1 MPPSPPS
8 AEDEAFI
15 HALPFSTVQKFC
27 AETFHPQFIQDSPGH
42 FKDLDWINV
51 PQLRAYVER
60 RRIEPAVATRDAFA
74 TPDGLPTLPHGIIW
88 DYRNAIYHPNHIAAF
103 SHRFLDTKWIDP
115 AHLLTFLENT
125 QRLEERMS
133 LQPPPIQFKDI
144 RNIVG
149 MPESPPYDTPGSY
162 GPLPANYKLMQSFTL
177 KNLNTDGHYK
187 PLPTQVDQIPS
198 PMMEQYRAQVPASL
212 LAIRAANAAAP
223 PRSFELDQQQA
234 LYESYAVG
242 QESGGGSGGDRSHVV
257 PPVKRGHD
265 FDKQSQLLSLDEDD
279 LLPPSSPPLPSSD
292 GPFQDCAGMP
302 IRAPAGYRSLELFN
316 AYDDWRESGT
326 EWGKDGVQ
334 SYVRDEAFD
343 ITSRR
348 SVTRV
353 EYVFGLPPHFPIP
366 ETETASICDLDHP
379 RFDLRDNQGKLYTI
393 DALIKNHDNDSWRGP
408 TGASDSRAWVT
419 FGPGQEPIL
428 CRRSRLKCT
437 GGFSCSFIDPQ
448 HVNKVR
454 RDLDAP
460 CACTGFAI
468 VRENK
473 VANSAT
479 RTWFAD
485 CSQRSAAFPNG
496 HRTYGI
502 PVNQDL
508 FLRAFHDRPIAEGRS
523 KDTKPCAGIYHPNSG
538 GKITKPN
545 HTHIID
551 GVVRKAE
558 IVHHD
563 CSAERCIYVPDD
575 PAIRM
580 ALVLHTPEKPHTHIL
595 AAFTKKTIELTTAYE
610 DCIVASGT
618 VGATVGK
625 VDKAPSTSL
634 ILDGK
639 TPAQFAPALQSK
651 VLKAKILREVK
662 TKSFPAGLG
671 IEGVFHFEVG
681 TMIVTAV
688 PDLLK
693 LLDDAGVNSF
703 EGDVTYKR
711 VSGDLN
717 EWEGVIYYKP
727 LERAITVTRV
737 NYGASADFFEGMFDQ
752 IREVKVAVTGKPIAF
767 ERLVPGGNLIA
778 FNSDMDSAQVLG
790 FSRSLI
796 KTNVPEHSGIPANIT
811 PQEFAPYII
820 KLCITH
826 AKRAI
831 LDFRSLVNDQ
841 DYHRLLNF
849 ATEITS
855 EETLAGF
862 RDFVYSLGIPKITQW
877 FDHKDLNAWTLQC
890 LCKGRSQLTAEQW
903 DSTPSTT
910 NTGEAQHHWT
920 NMQTGIK
927 LPLVEAIETAR
938 KVDLAVLSEV
948 QLAFESGV
956 LTNPHNE
963 LAKRTAR
970 KLTRHAATARKYRET
985 RAAAQAADV
994 LDADLAEAARQQK
1007 EAAERLKD
1015 LRAQKSAGK
1024 SKGKGKG
1031 TAHSVVVAAIAA
1043 APAQAILSAPHP
1055 ASGATHLQNNDSPAP
1070 VALDTPMP
1078 SLNNL
1083 MEYVDT
1089 DVAFTAAELALFEQ
1103 QGLDLG
1109 GDGIASDTFSLETFS
1124 GNFSD
1129 EAFSDDVFSGDA
1141 LNAFFGDAYAFS
1153 SDATLVDIASPHVLD
1168 DRAYAALL
1176 GASTKAGNGGALS
1189 EDASTLPRLPP
1200 PPRRSPSPPPVEI
1213 TPTYE
1218 RSLRSSARKRSADAP
1233 PSAGTAPP
1241 ATKVSAMCR
1250 KVLYLM
1256 KCVLSRLLTLA
1267 CQTGL
1272 AWLAPARSPDIL
1284 AWALMGLGIGLG
1296 RLGVSLGD
1304 I

>member
-1 MPPSPPS
+1 MPPSPPT
-8 AEDEAFI
+8 AEDAAFI
-15 HALPFSTVQKFC
+15 HALPFSTIQKFR

-42 FKDLDWINV
+42 FKDLDYINV

-60 RRIEPAVATRDAFA
+60 RRIEPAVATRDAFTA
-74 TPDGLPTLPHGIIW
+74 KDGLPTLPHGILW
-88 DYRNAIYHPNHIAAF
+88 EYRNTIYHPNHIAAF
-103 SHRFLDTKWIDP
+103 AHRFLDTKWIDP

-125 QRLEERMS
+125 HRLEERMS

-149 MPESPPYDTPGSY
+149 MPESPPYDAPGSY
-162 GPLPANYKLMQSFTL
+162 EPQHRRPLQ
-177 KNLNTDGHYK
+177 
-187 PLPTQVDQIPS
+187 
-198 PMMEQYRAQVPASL
+198 
-212 LAIRAANAAAP
+212 AAP
-223 PRSFELDQQQA
+223 D
-234 LYESYAVG
+234 
-242 QESGGGSGGDRSHVV
+242 
-257 PPVKRGHD
+257 
-265 FDKQSQLLSLDEDD
+265 
-279 LLPPSSPPLPSSD
+279 
-292 GPFQDCAGMP
+292 
-302 IRAPAGYRSLELFN
+302 
-316 AYDDWRESGT
+316 
-326 EWGKDGVQ
+326 
-334 SYVRDEAFD
+334 
-343 ITSRR
+343 
-348 SVTRV
+348 
-353 EYVFGLPPHFPIP
+353 
-366 ETETASICDLDHP
+366 
-379 RFDLRDNQGKLYTI
+379 
-393 DALIKNHDNDSWRGP
+393 
-408 TGASDSRAWVT
+408 
-419 FGPGQEPIL
+419 
-428 CRRSRLKCT
+428 
-437 GGFSCSFIDPQ
+437 
-448 HVNKVR
+448 
-454 RDLDAP
+454 
-460 CACTGFAI
+460 
-468 VRENK
+468 
-473 VANSAT
+473 
-479 RTWFAD
+479 
-485 CSQRSAAFPNG
+485 
-496 HRTYGI
+496 
-502 PVNQDL
+502 
-508 FLRAFHDRPIAEGRS
+508 
-523 KDTKPCAGIYHPNSG
+523 
-538 GKITKPN
+538 
-545 HTHIID
+545 
-551 GVVRKAE
+551 
-558 IVHHD
+558 
-563 CSAERCIYVPDD
+563 AERCIYVPDD

-580 ALVLHTPEKPHTHIL
+580 AMVLHTPEKPHTHIL

-671 IEGVFHFEVG
+671 IEGVFHLYRQELKSPVKERYIHRCCVSEAG

-703 EGDVTYKR
+703 EGDFTYKR

-727 LERAITVTRV
+727 LERGMSSSPLPSQSHR
-737 NYGASADFFEGMFDQ
+737 GMFDQ

-796 KTNVPEHSGIPANIT
+796 KTNVPEHSGIPANIK

-862 RDFVYSLGIPKITQW
+862 REFVYALGIPKITQW
-877 FDHKDLNAWTLQC
+877 FDHKDLNAWTLRC

-920 NMQTGIK
+920 NTQTGIK

-938 KVDLAVLSEV
+938 KLDLAVLSEV
-948 QLAFESGV
+948 QLAFESGI

-985 RAAAQAADV
+985 RAAAQAADL
-994 LDADLAEAARQQK
+994 LDADIAEAARQQK

-1024 SKGKGKG
+1024 SKGKGTG
-1031 TAHSVVVAAIAA
+1031 TGGRRIAGESSSGRVRGSKPAHSVVVAAIAT

-1055 ASGATHLQNNDSPAP
+1055 ASGATPLQNNDSPAP
-1070 VALDTPMP
+1070 DAPMP

-1083 MEYVDT
+1083 TEYVDT

-1109 GDGIASDTFSLETFS
+1109 GDGLASDTFSLEAFS
-1124 GNFSD
+1124 GSFSD

-1141 LNAFFGDAYAFS
+1141 LNAFFGDAFS
-1153 SDATLVDIASPHVLD
+1153 SDATLVDITNTHVLD

-1176 GASTKAGNGGALS
+1176 GASTKAGDGGALS
-1189 EDASTLPRLPP
+1189 EDADTLPRLPP
-1200 PPRRSPSPPPVEI
+1200 PPRRSPSP
-1213 TPTYE
+1213 
-1218 RSLRSSARKRSADAP
+1218 SS
-1233 PSAGTAPP
+1233 G
-1241 ATKVSAMCR
+1241 
-1250 KVLYLM
+1250 
-1256 KCVLSRLLTLA
+1256 
-1267 CQTGL
+1267 
-1272 AWLAPARSPDIL
+1272 
-1284 AWALMGLGIGLG
+1284 
-1296 RLGVSLGD
+1296 
-1304 I
+1304 